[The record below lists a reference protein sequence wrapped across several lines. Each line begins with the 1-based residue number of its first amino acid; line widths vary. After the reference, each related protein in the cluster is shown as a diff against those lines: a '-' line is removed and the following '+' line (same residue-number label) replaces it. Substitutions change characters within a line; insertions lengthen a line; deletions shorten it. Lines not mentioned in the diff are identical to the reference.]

1 MELSKEGE
9 GEMISDLDIFGGSQ
23 GECGDTETVG
33 FVIVGS
39 PGDESGGSLPV
50 TGDETEGCL

>member
-1 MELSKEGE
+1 
-9 GEMISDLDIFGGSQ
+9 MISDLDIFGGSQ

-39 PGDESGGSLPV
+39 TGDESGGSLPV